1 MADKDDHLT
10 HVAFGVLEATDEDRD
25 QALRLLEADTALHA
39 EWITGL
45 VSNRSAPDEIVRRV
59 FTLDPLPEGVR
70 RWLRFS
76 PLSATAAQA
85 AVTYPDPEVRRDVTG
100 NPFLPPHALAVLTE
114 DPDPKV
120 RWTAVLM
127 AGEYNVELP
136 TELTVRLASS
146 PEARVRM
153 HAIGLPGLP
162 EETRLSLAEDPHPRV
177 RARAINP
184 WSWPR
189 LRPEVRAS
197 AEADPDPWVREA
209 VERAAHV
216 DVPLATTLA
225 DFLAEPDER
234 RRDDAAY
241 RARLDADLAVHLVA
255 HDDSSLRRG
264 AAWNPHVPTA
274 LALTLTA
281 DPEPSVR
288 FALSLRADITEEQRS
303 AIDYTVPEGRHE
315 APAWVQERFGDP
327 DALRELAASSHVL
340 LRRAVT
346 CAPELPADVVERLA
360 VDEDY
365 FVRLMLC
372 ENDHAPHELLVEMYA
387 DWKGLSSGM
396 LANRRNFARPGLVRY
411 ADNPNY
417 RLRLAA
423 LSDPEATPELVE
435 QLTHDPNDTVRG
447 HAAADPRLPLARLIE
462 LLGRNHMPCTAAWNP
477 ALPTELMHGLLD
489 IAGVNLPAGA
499 AVARRPR

>member
-1 MADKDDHLT
+1 M
-10 HVAFGVLEATDEDRD
+10 
-25 QALRLLEADTALHA
+25 
-39 EWITGL
+39 
-45 VSNRSAPDEIVRRV
+45 
-59 FTLDPLPEGVR
+59 
-70 RWLRFS
+70 
-76 PLSATAAQA
+76 
-85 AVTYPDPEVRRDVTG
+85 TG

-114 DPDPKV
+114 DPDPQV

-177 RARAINP
+177 RARAISP

-197 AEADPDPWVREA
+197 AEADSDPWVREA
-209 VERAAHV
+209 VEGAAHV

-411 ADNPNY
+411 ADDPNY

-462 LLGRNHMPCTAAWNP
+462 LLGRNHMPSTAAWNP